1 MAVEAKSHYASWFG
15 AGSKLVRSQIQ
26 LRYLVRTSSEP
37 ASVMEFGFY
46 RLKQYR
52 PSVVCRS
59 VTIVIPAKTD
69 TVWDWT
75 RVGPGNCVLDDLA
88 TC

>member
-1 MAVEAKSHYASWFG
+1 
-15 AGSKLVRSQIQ
+15 
-26 LRYLVRTSSEP
+26 
-37 ASVMEFGFY
+37 MEFGFY

-69 TVWDWT
+69 TVCIGLGWAQET
-75 RVGPGNCVLDDLA
+75 VY
-88 TC
+88 